1 MSCIHFLLLAECIL
15 WFLSFCFR
23 KKRSK
28 PIQRYAGTNLFRQ
41 VDFPSYIYY
50 MYSISDITG
59 GQEVIYDDIRVSRM
73 VDNGAGTSTMVCNLP
88 SNLDE
93 VITSVEKDKMTK
105 EPSNQALIPL
115 TRSKT
120 LDPEEY
126 GRWYRG
132 SDNYNHIHFNSL
144 KHCRRFQT

>member
-1 MSCIHFLLLAECIL
+1 MI
-15 WFLSFCFR
+15 
-23 KKRSK
+23 
-28 PIQRYAGTNLFRQ
+28 
-41 VDFPSYIYY
+41 
-50 MYSISDITG
+50 
-59 GQEVIYDDIRVSRM
+59 
-73 VDNGAGTSTMVCNLP
+73 DNGADTSTMVCNLP

-93 VITSVEKDKMTK
+93 VITPVEKDKMTK